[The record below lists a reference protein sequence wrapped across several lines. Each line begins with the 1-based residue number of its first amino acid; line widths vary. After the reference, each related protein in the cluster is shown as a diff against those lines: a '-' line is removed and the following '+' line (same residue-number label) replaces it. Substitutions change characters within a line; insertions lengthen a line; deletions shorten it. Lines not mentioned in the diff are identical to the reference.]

1 MNGITNLGDRARG
14 SPDLGTMDVIMGLAA
29 AQRFGGANELL
40 GAHILPS
47 ALESATGDP
56 DPRGRDQRSWAMN
69 LSEVVLTSLLGLL
82 AGSVTAWLGARWS
95 YRRKLQELKF
105 QAAHEARRGTYEA
118 TLQWVRA
125 ASLAS
130 RLQAEQGRHGGA
142 EEVDYE
148 NWPQPRPEQWEL
160 YVSDRV
166 KDLHQRFLAA
176 AGRVHTTAGRLRAT
190 RELLEVASGVDT
202 PDPTPLADVVT
213 GRDSLDAEL
222 TERLVELDDSQS
234 ALLKAMRSE
243 VIGDN

>member
-1 MNGITNLGDRARG
+1 
-14 SPDLGTMDVIMGLAA
+14 
-29 AQRFGGANELL
+29 
-40 GAHILPS
+40 
-47 ALESATGDP
+47 
-56 DPRGRDQRSWAMN
+56 MN
-69 LSEVVLTSLLGLL
+69 LPEVLLTSLLGLL
-82 AGSVTAWLGARWS
+82 VGLVTAWLGARWS
-95 YRRKLQELKF
+95 YGRKLQELKF

-130 RLQAEQGRHGGA
+130 RLQAERGRHGGA

-166 KDLHQRFLAA
+166 KHLHHSFLSA
-176 AGRVHTTAGRLRAT
+176 AGRVHTTAGRLRAQ
-190 RELLEVASGVDT
+190 RETLELFSGINS
-202 PDPTPLADVVT
+202 PDPKPLAELAN

-222 TERLVELDDSQS
+222 TGRLAELDDSQS

>member
-1 MNGITNLGDRARG
+1 
-14 SPDLGTMDVIMGLAA
+14 
-29 AQRFGGANELL
+29 
-40 GAHILPS
+40 
-47 ALESATGDP
+47 
-56 DPRGRDQRSWAMN
+56 MN
-69 LSEVVLTSLLGLL
+69 LPEVLLTSLLGLL
-82 AGSVTAWLGARWS
+82 AGAVTAWLGARWS

-105 QAAHEARRGTYEA
+105 QAAHEARRGAYEA

-130 RLQAEQGRHGGA
+130 RLQAELGRHGGA

-166 KDLHQRFLAA
+166 KHLHHSFLSA

-190 RELLEVASGVDT
+190 RELLERVSGIDS
-202 PDPTPLADVVT
+202 PDPTPLANLII

-222 TERLVELDDSQS
+222 AGTLVELDDSQS

>member
-1 MNGITNLGDRARG
+1 
-14 SPDLGTMDVIMGLAA
+14 
-29 AQRFGGANELL
+29 
-40 GAHILPS
+40 
-47 ALESATGDP
+47 
-56 DPRGRDQRSWAMN
+56 MN
-69 LSEVVLTSLLGLL
+69 LSEVLLTTLLGLL
-82 AGSVTAWLGARWS
+82 AGSVTTWLGARWS

-105 QAAHEARRGTYEA
+105 QAAHEARRGTYEV

-166 KDLHQRFLAA
+166 KALHHSFLSA
-176 AGRVHTTAGRLRAT
+176 AGRVHATAGRLSAQ
-190 RELLEVASGVDT
+190 RETLELVSGVDS
-202 PDPTPLADVVT
+202 PYPKPLAELTT

-222 TERLVELDDSQS
+222 TGRLVELDDAQS
-234 ALLKAMRSE
+234 ALLDAMRSE